1 MEMEIEELI
10 NIVNEYAES
19 EAEYSLY
26 ELADHLLW
34 RIEKLAEK
42 SISLEKLRSI
52 EFVGVNGEDKDVFDG
67 FILYLE
73 GVYFNENFKD
83 MSVTE
88 FMESLTKENE

>member
-1 MEMEIEELI
+1 MEIEIEELI

-19 EAEYSLY
+19 EDEYCLY
-26 ELADHLLW
+26 DLSDHLLW
-34 RIEKLAEK
+34 RIETLNEK
-42 SISLEKLRSI
+42 SISLEKLRSV
-52 EFVGVNGEDKDVFDG
+52 EFGEDKDVLDG

-73 GVYFNENFKD
+73 GVHFNENFKD